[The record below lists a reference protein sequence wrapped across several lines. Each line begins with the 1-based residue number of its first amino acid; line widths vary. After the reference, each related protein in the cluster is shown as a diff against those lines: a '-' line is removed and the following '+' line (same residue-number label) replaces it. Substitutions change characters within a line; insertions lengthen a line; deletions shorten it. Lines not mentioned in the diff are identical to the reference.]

1 MSVGF
6 GLAAIRACRERGHRD
21 GRCQAR
27 RRYLFQPRLRDGRR
41 EHRAVEVP
49 RSGHPQRL
57 VGSSCFSIS
66 RKPCWPGGRLP
77 SPSRKR
83 TSTTVKASVPIRFSE
98 RPPGLRRIFSPFTR
112 PLSDYACILYLCGIV
127 TYPGCLAVGCYEMN
141 GLMFILHEPMIAL
154 RISVH
159 LSLCIASGAWSAS
172 G

>member
-1 MSVGF
+1 LRAPGLMSVGF

-98 RPPGLRRIFSPFTR
+98 RPTGLGRDF
-112 PLSDYACILYLCGIV
+112 
-127 TYPGCLAVGCYEMN
+127 
-141 GLMFILHEPMIAL
+141 
-154 RISVH
+154 H
-159 LSLCIASGAWSAS
+159 LSPDHPVILLASDLTYAVSLPIAFFTYAVSLPTLDV
-172 G
+172 